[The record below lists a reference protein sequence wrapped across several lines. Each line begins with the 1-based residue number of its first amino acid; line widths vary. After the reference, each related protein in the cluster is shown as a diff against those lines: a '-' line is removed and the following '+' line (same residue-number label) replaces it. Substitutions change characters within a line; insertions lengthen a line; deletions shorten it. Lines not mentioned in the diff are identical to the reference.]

1 MNLKLPI
8 AVDLDGTLIRSDTL
22 VEATLLLIKLNP
34 LYIFVIPIW
43 ILRGRLFFK
52 QAIFDR
58 VELDYSCLP
67 YEHQLIDWLKTCK
80 KDGHK
85 IELVSAT
92 PDFIAKGV
100 ADFMGIFDG
109 SFGST
114 NGINL
119 KGSNKRD
126 FLDQRFGKNGYI
138 YCGNSS
144 ADLSVWDHCS
154 QAVVINAPASIARKV
169 AKSSDVIFEVNKNQ
183 NFLRTFLKAI
193 RIHQWAKNV
202 LIFIPLLLGHQINYS
217 TISAAFLAFLSFS
230 MCASSIYLIN
240 DLLDLSGDRI
250 HPDKK
255 HRPLASGQLE
265 LPWGVMLSIILVI
278 GGISLGVVV
287 SRGFLITLIIYLF
300 ITNFYSAILKR
311 IPIAD
316 VLVLASLYS
325 IRLIAG
331 SQASGVKTST
341 WLLSVSMFF
350 FLSLA
355 FMKRVSELK
364 LLVQLH
370 RNSTGRRNMRVHDI
384 HIHGRGYIIDDLQVL
399 TSMGAASGYLSV
411 VLYAQYISNSAI
423 RVMYTS
429 PDLLWYIC
437 PILLFWISRAWLITN
452 RGNMNSDPVAFAL
465 RDRGSYLTFA
475 AVGII
480 WFFAWMGA

>member
-1 MNLKLPI
+1 MDPKLPI
-8 AVDLDGTLIRSDTL
+8 AVDLDGTLIKSDTL
-22 VEATLLLIKLNP
+22 IEATLILVKMNP
-34 LYIFVIPIW
+34 LYVFVIPFW

-52 QAIFDR
+52 KEIFDR

-92 PDFIAKGV
+92 PDLVARGV
-100 ADFMGIFDG
+100 ADFTEIFDD

-114 NGINL
+114 NEVNL
-119 KGSNKRD
+119 KGNNKRD

-144 ADLSVWDHCS
+144 DDLSVWQHCS
-154 QAVVINAPASIARKV
+154 QAVVVSAPRSVARK
-169 AKSSDVIFEVNKNQ
+169 ATKSSEIIFEINKSHNI
-183 NFLRTFLKAI
+183 LRTFLKAI
-193 RIHQWAKNV
+193 RIHQWTKNI
-202 LIFIPLLLGHQINYS
+202 LIFIPLILGHQINQT
-217 TISAAFLAFLSFS
+217 TILAAFLAFISFS

-240 DLLDLSGDRI
+240 DLLDLSADRA

-255 HRPLASGQLE
+255 HRPLASGQLG
-265 LPWGVMLSIILVI
+265 LSWGVMLSIILVV
-278 GGISLGVVV
+278 GGICLAVEL
-287 SRGFLITLIIYLF
+287 SRGFLITLIVYLF
-300 ITNFYSAILKR
+300 ITNFYSTILKR

-331 SQASGVKTST
+331 SQASGVHTST

-364 LLVQLH
+364 LLMQQH
-370 RNSTGRRNMRVHDI
+370 RNSTGRRNVRIHDI
-384 HIHGRGYIIDDLQVL
+384 HIHGRGYIIDDLQIL
-399 TSMGAASGYLSV
+399 TSMGAASGYLAV
-411 VLYAQYISNSAI
+411 VLYAQYISDSAI
-423 RVMYTS
+423 RVMYTT

-452 RGNMNSDPVAFAL
+452 RGKMHSDPVAFAL
-465 RDRGSYLTFA
+465 RDRGSYLSFA